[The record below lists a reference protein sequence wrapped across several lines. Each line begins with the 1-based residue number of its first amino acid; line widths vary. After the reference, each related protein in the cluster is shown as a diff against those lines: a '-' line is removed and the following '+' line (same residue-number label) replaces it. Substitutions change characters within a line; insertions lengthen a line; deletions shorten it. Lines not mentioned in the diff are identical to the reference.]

1 MVKLLIFSLLLGTL
15 PVLILGGYSHY
26 IISSLIENRIYD
38 ANMQVLKQNEMM
50 VEQILKIT
58 DYTASQFV
66 ISPFIDECI
75 QTELST
81 KNFTLFNKLSTE
93 LHHLQRYELGIRD
106 VFFINLK
113 NGWFVHN
120 NALSPIEEYLNKQQL
135 EEYINNESSS
145 FWMLQNQVFSN
156 NTATKET
163 RYFNNIG
170 LIKKIPINSSDPTGL
185 LVVDI
190 SGSQL
195 KAEKNGGMGSII
207 ILDEESNILISNQD
221 DMEYTMEGLEL
232 SMSSHIQQINNEDTS
247 EGHFRTILDNKPT
260 MVFYSKSFYNQ
271 WIYLYTIPISELEVE
286 KRAIQRMTLLI
297 ALGIFAVTIFLS
309 LQGTKWMYSPIR
321 SIYETIRNRDK
332 DDVQPKQKDEVQFIR
347 DRVFEMVTE
356 ESKMKETINNHLEQ
370 LRGFFIINML
380 RNKVDESQIDEKIA
394 LYGFPVDWK
403 WMVVIS
409 IQIDTLRDAPFDERD
424 HELMVFAI
432 SNIVHEIIDPK
443 QRLELVSIGQ
453 HEVIVLGGNY
463 ENKEVFSNY
472 INSMTQMIQKFIR
485 EYLNLRI
492 SVGISAPFTSYRTI
506 NYAYL
511 QSIEALKYR
520 FTLENEAIIW
530 WNNLY
535 PIKGT
540 RLDIFSDIHMKLI
553 EAVDSLDIELA
564 DEILTEYFNE
574 MSKQKINFHRYQFLM
589 TKLLMDI
596 IALVSKSSEYLVELL
611 DSDKTVFE
619 RLFEIKTSK
628 EVQTWFSNDIIH
640 PIIGML
646 KEQREN
652 ENKSISQKVIDIIE
666 KYYDRGLT
674 LESCAEYINYNASYV
689 SRVFCQETGM
699 TFSDYLWNYRME
711 KAKEWLVNTDMK
723 ISDIAEKLEYNNAQN
738 FIRSFRKIEDMTPG
752 QYRKNYR

>member
-26 IISSLIENRIYD
+26 RISSLIENRIYD